1 MHFSSDTSTYYPTK
15 EPSYNSGTFTHGG
28 NTTTSN
34 QQAPD
39 IKKIIEKIK
48 NNSQN
53 HQFIN
58 STNVTSMTG
67 SIQAVQSSKPMVESQ
82 MPRPQM

>member
-1 MHFSSDTSTYYPTK
+1 M
-15 EPSYNSGTFTHGG
+15 HGG
-28 NTTTSN
+28 NITTSN

-58 STNVTSMTG
+58 STNVTAMTG
-67 SIQAVQSSKPMVESQ
+67 SIQAVSSSKPMV
-82 MPRPQM
+82 